1 MEPEALKPMFSLR
14 LLRNFMVALGATILA
29 FGASF
34 AGRHGLN
41 LTPPSFAQEINN
53 VAAVDAIGGPFTL
66 VDHNG
71 ITRTDADFRGRYML
85 IYFGYTYCPDIC
97 PTALMRNSDALDIL
111 GEQADSIVPI
121 LISVDWQRDTPEQ
134 IKDYVGFFHP
144 RFVGLTGSEEQ
155 LDNAAEAYR
164 VYYSRMQLRGADED
178 EYVMDHSSVT
188 YLMGPDGRF
197 LSHFLDDV
205 TPEAMAERIRGF
217 LQKQR

>member
-1 MEPEALKPMFSLR
+1 MELEALKPMFFLR
-14 LLRNFMVALGATILA
+14 LLRKFVVVLGVTILA
-29 FGASF
+29 FGVFF
-34 AGRHGLN
+34 AERHGLN
-41 LTPPSFAQEINN
+41 LTPPAFAQEVRN
-53 VAAVDAIGGPFTL
+53 VAAADAIGGPFTL
-66 VDHNG
+66 VDQNG

-111 GEQADSIVPI
+111 GEQAESVVPI
-121 LISVDWQRDTPEQ
+121 FISVDWQRDTPET
-134 IKDYVGFFHP
+134 IRNYVGFFHP
-144 RFVGLTGSEEQ
+144 RLVGLTGTEEQ
-155 LDNAAEAYR
+155 MDNVAKAYR

>member
-34 AGRHGLN
+34 AERHGLN
-41 LTPPSFAQEINN
+41 LTPPSFAQEISN

-66 VDHNG
+66 VDQNG

-121 LISVDWQRDTPEQ
+121 LISVDWQRDTPKQ

-155 LDNAAEAYR
+155 LDSAAKAYR
-164 VYYSRMQLRGADED
+164 VYYSKMQLRGADED

-205 TPEAMAERIRGF
+205 TPEAMAESIRGF